1 MSSMEVAPARFDHT
15 VLRDR
20 WYREGWYSQRTL
32 IDALEQGAAEYGDVP
47 VVFVSDGIETTNTV
61 AEIFRQSQLV
71 AAGLQRL
78 GVSPG
83 DAVAVQLTNR
93 LECAIAYEAVLM
105 CGATLVPIIHIYGP
119 TEVGFI
125 LAESGA
131 KALIMPAR
139 FRSSSYLDRIG
150 EFSKIPTVQHVVVV
164 DAEPGEGYL
173 AWSQLAGSDYQRPAP
188 SADDVAVLIYT
199 SGTTSAP
206 KGVQHSHNSM
216 LAEQR
221 TLPDLV
227 SGEDDVVQL
236 VTFPPGHIAG
246 VGTLLRPLVSGSRS
260 VFMDGWDPATA
271 VDLIQRHRITAT
283 AGTPFHLEGLL
294 DLGDTG
300 EKLATLREFLVGAAT
315 VTEEQGRRAAA
326 AGINAYRCYGSTEQ
340 PTITAARSYDAA
352 PARMGTDGKPMRAVK
367 VKIVGPDGAELPA
380 GADGEVVTQGPD
392 QFVGYRDPALN
403 ADAFTADGWFRTGD
417 LGHLDADGRLTIT
430 DRIKDVIIRAGET
443 ISSGQVEDVLNA
455 HPAVA
460 EGAAVAAPHPRYGDV
475 VAAVVV
481 LKPGAALDL
490 DGLRAHFAASGLARQ
505 KTPERLAIVE
515 ALPRTSMGKVRK
527 AELRKEHFETT

>member
-1 MSSMEVAPARFDHT
+1 MSAAGHHT
-15 VLRDR
+15 ALRDR

-32 IDALEQGAAEYGDVP
+32 IDALESGAAAHGATP
-47 VVFVSDGIETTNTV
+47 VVFVAEGRETTSTP
-61 AEIFRQSQLV
+61 AEILRRAQEV

-78 GVSPG
+78 GVGAG

-93 LECAIAYEAVLM
+93 LECAVAYAAVLL

-119 TEVGFI
+119 NEVGFI
-125 LAESGA
+125 LTESRA
-131 KALIMPAR
+131 KVLIMPAG
-139 FRSSSYLDRIG
+139 FRSASYLDRVG
-150 EFSKIPTVQHVVVV
+150 EFSAIPTLQHVVVV

-173 AWSQLAGSDYQRPAP
+173 SWPQLTGDQYRRPSP

-206 KGVQHSHNSM
+206 KGVQHSHNSV
-216 LAEQR
+216 LAEQQ

-227 SGEDDVVQL
+227 TGGDDVVQL

-260 VFMDGWDPATA
+260 VFLDGWDPATA
-271 VDLIQRHRITAT
+271 VDLIHRHRVTAT

-300 EKLATLREFLVGAAT
+300 GKLSTLREFLVGAAT

-326 AGINAYRCYGSTEQ
+326 AGINTYRCYGSTEQ
-340 PTITAARSYDAA
+340 PTITAARSDDAA
-352 PARMGTDGKPMRAVK
+352 PARMGTDGEPMRGAAVR
-367 VKIVGPDGAELPA
+367 IIGPDGSELPI

-392 QFVGYRDPALN
+392 QFTGYRDPALN
-403 ADAFTADGWFRTGD
+403 EGAFTADGWFRTGD
-417 LGHLDADGRLTIT
+417 LGHLDTDGRLTIT

-490 DGLRAHFAASGLARQ
+490 DGLRDHFAASGLARQ

-527 AELRKEHFETT
+527 AELRKEHFEHP